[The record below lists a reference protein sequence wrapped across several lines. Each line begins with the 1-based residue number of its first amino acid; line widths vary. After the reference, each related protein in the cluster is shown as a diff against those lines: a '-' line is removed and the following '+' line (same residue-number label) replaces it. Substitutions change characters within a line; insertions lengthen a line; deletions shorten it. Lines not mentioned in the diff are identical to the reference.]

1 MPSFELVPLRIKD
14 DEGRESLG
22 NTYTVFQLE
31 ITVKLVLPEILP
43 EVAVMVA
50 VPVATA
56 LPSPLLSTVA
66 TGKFNDFQVT
76 WVVISKLVPSEYVPV
91 AVSC

>member
-1 MPSFELVPLRIKD
+1 MLSFELIPARIKD
-14 DEGRESLG
+14 DEVREGLG
-22 NTYTVFQLE
+22 YTYPVHQPE

-56 LPSPLLSTVA
+56 SPKPLLLTVA
-66 TGKFNDFQVT
+66 TSVFDDFQVT
-76 WVVISKLVPSEYVPV
+76 CVVI
-91 AVSC
+91 